1 MRALG
6 RSSIEQTDM
15 PILLPAG
22 DPPMA
27 RSVPREA
34 FEEYYQRRASAAA
47 RYAATILGEHRGDVD
62 DALQEAWA
70 RAWRAWESAEP
81 QRVDAWFFRIVRNVC
96 LDHHRRRGHAADRA
110 GDRRDVLES
119 TVDQEPHS
127 FQRDAAWDLLR
138 GLPPH
143 LAEIL
148 WLRGVLELSYAE
160 IAALLRIPVGTV
172 MSRLHAARRKAV
184 RHMGRHEP

>member
-1 MRALG
+1 MRAPG
-6 RSSIEQTDM
+6 RSSIEQTPM
-15 PILLPAG
+15 PTLLPPG
-22 DPPMA
+22 DPAVA

-34 FEEYYQRRASAAA
+34 FETYYRRRASAAA
-47 RYAATILGEHRGDVD
+47 RYAATILGEHRGDLD

-70 RAWRAWESAEP
+70 RAWRAWDSADP

-110 GDRRDVLES
+110 GDRPDALES
-119 TVDQEPHS
+119 TVDQEPHA

-172 MSRLHAARRKAV
+172 MSRLHSARKKVARQLRAE
-184 RHMGRHEP
+184 GR